1 MHTGITTALL
11 VHIIYFDFDYAHHGS
26 ITMEESWIIRFT
38 LLPRSQ
44 PFWIGKAIT
53 MAGARV
59 SRLMA
64 SRANSSWHSLNGRLI
79 NKQRWFIQP
88 VYILCIYDIDFYRKK
103 GILKVLES
111 CDCASHAVS
120 VNNALEWLKIIS
132 AFTTNNKEAHNDNT
146 MMTHDVRKV
155 LGHWCLLGVGH
166 VL

>member
-1 MHTGITTALL
+1 MGLLSVMFASTTMFEGLEGQLLCVLRAWPNCPQLLHLGWFTVTVTGATLLLMHTGITTALL

-79 NKQRWFIQP
+79 NKDDLYNL
-88 VYILCIYDIDFYRKK
+88 YIFYAYM
-103 GILKVLES
+103 I
-111 CDCASHAVS
+111 
-120 VNNALEWLKIIS
+120 
-132 AFTTNNKEAHNDNT
+132 
-146 MMTHDVRKV
+146 
-155 LGHWCLLGVGH
+155 
-166 VL
+166 